1 MKKFGEMSF
10 FISIE
15 GFDGTGKSTQSKL
28 LKDGLG
34 KANIDSIVVREP
46 GSTNFSEKIRTIINE
61 NTEIETMTELLLFQ
75 TSRTELVSKVIKP
88 NLKQGKIVITDR
100 YTDSSIAYQGYGGGI
115 DIELIEN
122 LNKIST
128 SGLSPNLTFLL
139 DMDVKNSL
147 CRAIKRN
154 NSENEQIDKFEN
166 KDFSFHEKVRNGFN
180 QILKK
185 NEDRIVKIDASEEIE
200 LISKKILNITLEK
213 INEAV

>member
-1 MKKFGEMSF
+1 LKKFGEMSF

-28 LKDGLG
+28 LKDGLD
-34 KANIDSIVVREP
+34 KVNINSIVVREP

-147 CRAIKRN
+147 GRAIKRN

>member
-1 MKKFGEMSF
+1 MSF

-34 KANIDSIVVREP
+34 KKNLDSIIVREP
-46 GSTNFSEKIRTIINE
+46 GSTNFSEKIRTIIKE
-61 NTEIETMTELLLFQ
+61 NTEIEIMTELLLFQ
-75 TSRTELVSKVIKP
+75 TSRSELVSKVIKP
-88 NLKQGKIVITDR
+88 NLDQGKIVITDR

-128 SGLSPNLTFLL
+128 YGLSPNLTFLL
-139 DMDVKNSL
+139 DMDVKDSL
-147 CRAIKRN
+147 DRTFKRN
-154 NSENEQIDKFEN
+154 SSDNEQIDKFEN
-166 KDFSFHEKVRNGFN
+166 KDFDFHKKVKNGFN

-185 NEDRIVKIDASEEIE
+185 NENRIVRIDASEEIE

-213 INEAV
+213 INEAI

>member
-1 MKKFGEMSF
+1 MSF

-28 LKDGLG
+28 LKDGLD
-34 KANIDSIVVREP
+34 KENKDSIIVREP
-46 GSTNFSEKIRTIINE
+46 GSTNFSEKIRNIIKE

-75 TSRTELVSKVIKP
+75 TSRSELVSKVIKP
-88 NLKQGKIVITDR
+88 NLKKGRIVITDR
-100 YTDSSIAYQGYGGGI
+100 YTDSSIAYQGYGGGL
-115 DIELIEN
+115 DIELIKN

-128 SGLSPNLTFLL
+128 AGLTPNLTFLL
-139 DMDVKNSL
+139 DMNVKDSL
-147 CRAIKRN
+147 NRAMKRN
-154 NSENEQIDKFEN
+154 SSEKEQIDKFEN
-166 KDFSFHEKVRNGFN
+166 KDFDFHEKVRNGFN

-200 LISKKILNITLEK
+200 LISKKILSITLEK

>member
-1 MKKFGEMSF
+1 MSF

-28 LKDGLG
+28 LKDGLD

-61 NTEIETMTELLLFQ
+61 NTEIEIMTELLLFQ
-75 TSRTELVSKVIKP
+75 TSRSELVSKVIKP

-139 DMDVKNSL
+139 DMEVKNSL
-147 CRAIKRN
+147 GRAIKRN

>member
-147 CRAIKRN
+147 GRAIKRN

-166 KDFSFHEKVRNGFN
+166 KDLSFHEKVRNGFN

>member
-28 LKDGLG
+28 LKDGLD
-34 KANIDSIVVREP
+34 KVNINSIVVREP

-147 CRAIKRN
+147 GRAIKRN

>member
-1 MKKFGEMSF
+1 MSF

-147 CRAIKRN
+147 GRAIKRN

>member
-1 MKKFGEMSF
+1 MSF

-28 LKDGLG
+28 LKDGLD
-34 KANIDSIVVREP
+34 KENKDSIIVREP
-46 GSTNFSEKIRTIINE
+46 GSTNFSEKIRNIIKE

-75 TSRTELVSKVIKP
+75 TSRSELVSKVIKP
-88 NLKQGKIVITDR
+88 NLKRGRIVITDR
-100 YTDSSIAYQGYGGGI
+100 YTDSSIAYQGYGGGL
-115 DIELIEN
+115 DIELIKN

-128 SGLSPNLTFLL
+128 AGLTPNLTFLL
-139 DMDVKNSL
+139 DMDVKDSL
-147 CRAIKRN
+147 NRAMKRN
-154 NSENEQIDKFEN
+154 SSEKEQIDKFEN
-166 KDFSFHEKVRNGFN
+166 KDFDFHEKVKNGFN

-185 NEDRIVKIDASEEIE
+185 NENRIVRIDASEEKE

>member
-1 MKKFGEMSF
+1 MSF

-34 KANIDSIVVREP
+34 KKNLDSIIVREP
-46 GSTNFSEKIRTIINE
+46 GSTNFSEKIRNIIKE
-61 NTEIETMTELLLFQ
+61 NTEIEIMTELLLFQ
-75 TSRTELVSKVIKP
+75 TSRSELVSKVIKP
-88 NLKQGKIVITDR
+88 NLDQGKIVITDR

-128 SGLSPNLTFLL
+128 YGLSPNLTFLL
-139 DMDVKNSL
+139 DMDVKDSL
-147 CRAIKRN
+147 DRTFKRN
-154 NSENEQIDKFEN
+154 NSDNEQIDKFEN
-166 KDFSFHEKVRNGFN
+166 KDFDFHKKVKNGFN

-185 NEDRIVKIDASEEIE
+185 NENRIVRIDASEEKE

>member
-1 MKKFGEMSF
+1 MSF

-28 LKDGLG
+28 LKEGLI
-34 KANIDSIVVREP
+34 KENLDSIIVREP
-46 GSTNFSEKIRTIINE
+46 GSTNLSEKIRTIIKE

-75 TSRTELVSKVIKP
+75 TSRSELVSKVIKP
-88 NLKQGKIVITDR
+88 NLNQGKIVITDR
-100 YTDSSIAYQGYGGGI
+100 YIDSSIAYQGYGGGI
-115 DIELIEN
+115 DIGLIEN

-139 DMDVKNSL
+139 DMNVKDSL
-147 CRAIKRN
+147 DRAIKRN
-154 NSENEQIDKFEN
+154 GLENEQIDKFEN
-166 KDFSFHEKVRNGFN
+166 KDFDFHKKVKNGFN

>member
-1 MKKFGEMSF
+1 MSF

-28 LKDGLG
+28 LKEGLI
-34 KANIDSIVVREP
+34 KENLDSIIVREP
-46 GSTNFSEKIRTIINE
+46 GSTNLSEKIRTIIKE

-75 TSRTELVSKVIKP
+75 TSRSELVSKVIKP
-88 NLKQGKIVITDR
+88 NLNQGKIVITDR
-100 YTDSSIAYQGYGGGI
+100 YIDSSIAYQGYGGGI
-115 DIELIEN
+115 DIGLIEN

-139 DMDVKNSL
+139 DMNVKDSL
-147 CRAIKRN
+147 DRAIKRN
-154 NSENEQIDKFEN
+154 GLENEQIDKFEN
-166 KDFSFHEKVRNGFN
+166 KDFDFHKKVKNGFN

-200 LISKKILNITLEK
+200 LISKKILNIALEK

>member
-28 LKDGLG
+28 LKEGLD
-34 KANIDSIVVREP
+34 KENKDSIIVREP
-46 GSTNFSEKIRTIINE
+46 GSTNFSEKIRNIIKE

-75 TSRTELVSKVIKP
+75 TSRSELVSKVIKP
-88 NLKQGKIVITDR
+88 NLKKGRIVITDR
-100 YTDSSIAYQGYGGGI
+100 YTDSSIAYQGYGGGL
-115 DIELIEN
+115 DIELIKN

-128 SGLSPNLTFLL
+128 AGLTPNLTFLL
-139 DMDVKNSL
+139 DMNVKDSL
-147 CRAIKRN
+147 NRAMKRN
-154 NSENEQIDKFEN
+154 RSEKEQIDKFEN
-166 KDFSFHEKVRNGFN
+166 KDFNFHEKVRNGFH

-200 LISKKILNITLEK
+200 LISKKILSLTLEK

>member
-1 MKKFGEMSF
+1 MSF

-28 LKDGLG
+28 LKEGLD
-34 KANIDSIVVREP
+34 KENKDSIIVREP
-46 GSTNFSEKIRTIINE
+46 GSTNFSEKIRNIIKE

-75 TSRTELVSKVIKP
+75 TSRSELVSKVIKP
-88 NLKQGKIVITDR
+88 NLKKGRIVITDR
-100 YTDSSIAYQGYGGGI
+100 YTDSSIAYQGYGGGL
-115 DIELIEN
+115 DIELIKN

-128 SGLSPNLTFLL
+128 AGLTPNLTFLL
-139 DMDVKNSL
+139 DMNVKDSL
-147 CRAIKRN
+147 NRAMKRN
-154 NSENEQIDKFEN
+154 SSEKEQIDKFEN
-166 KDFSFHEKVRNGFN
+166 KDFDFHEKVRNGFH

-200 LISKKILNITLEK
+200 LISKKILSITLEK

>member
-1 MKKFGEMSF
+1 MSF

-61 NTEIETMTELLLFQ
+61 NTEIEIMTELLLFQ
-75 TSRTELVSKVIKP
+75 TSRSELVSKVIKP

-100 YTDSSIAYQGYGGGI
+100 YTDSSVAYQGYGGGI

-147 CRAIKRN
+147 GRAIKRN

>member
-1 MKKFGEMSF
+1 MSF

-28 LKDGLG
+28 LKDGLD
-34 KANIDSIVVREP
+34 KENKDSIIVREP
-46 GSTNFSEKIRTIINE
+46 GSTNFSEKIRNIIKE

-75 TSRTELVSKVIKP
+75 TSRSELVSKVIKP
-88 NLKQGKIVITDR
+88 NLKKGRIVITDR
-100 YTDSSIAYQGYGGGI
+100 YTDSSIAYQGYGGGL
-115 DIELIEN
+115 DIELIKN

-128 SGLSPNLTFLL
+128 AGLTPNLTFLL
-139 DMDVKNSL
+139 DMDVKDSL
-147 CRAIKRN
+147 NRAMKRN
-154 NSENEQIDKFEN
+154 SSEKEQIDKFEN
-166 KDFSFHEKVRNGFN
+166 KDFNFHEKVRNGFN

-185 NEDRIVKIDASEEIE
+185 NEGRIVKIDASEEIE

>member
-28 LKDGLG
+28 LKDGLD

-75 TSRTELVSKVIKP
+75 TSRSELVSKVIKP

-139 DMDVKNSL
+139 DMEVKNSL
-147 CRAIKRN
+147 GRAIKRN

>member
-28 LKDGLG
+28 LKDGLD
-34 KANIDSIVVREP
+34 KENKDSIIVREP
-46 GSTNFSEKIRTIINE
+46 GSTNFSEKIRNIIKE

-75 TSRTELVSKVIKP
+75 TSRSELVSKVIKP
-88 NLKQGKIVITDR
+88 NLKKGRIVITDR
-100 YTDSSIAYQGYGGGI
+100 YTDSSIAYQGYGGGL
-115 DIELIEN
+115 DIELIKN

-128 SGLSPNLTFLL
+128 AGLTPNLTFLL
-139 DMDVKNSL
+139 DMDVKDSL
-147 CRAIKRN
+147 NRAMKRN
-154 NSENEQIDKFEN
+154 SSEKEQIDKFEN
-166 KDFSFHEKVRNGFN
+166 KDFNFHEKVRNGFN

-185 NEDRIVKIDASEEIE
+185 NEGRIVKIDASEEIE

>member
-1 MKKFGEMSF
+1 MSF

-28 LKDGLG
+28 LKDGLD
-34 KANIDSIVVREP
+34 KVNKDSIIVREP
-46 GSTNFSEKIRTIINE
+46 GSTNFSEKIRNIIKE

-75 TSRTELVSKVIKP
+75 TSRSELVSKVIKP
-88 NLKQGKIVITDR
+88 NLKKGRIVITDR
-100 YTDSSIAYQGYGGGI
+100 YTDSSIAYQGYGGGL
-115 DIELIEN
+115 DIELIKN

-128 SGLSPNLTFLL
+128 AGLTPNLTFLL
-139 DMDVKNSL
+139 DMNVKDSL
-147 CRAIKRN
+147 NRAMKRN
-154 NSENEQIDKFEN
+154 SSEKEQIDKFEN
-166 KDFSFHEKVRNGFN
+166 KDFDFHEKVRNGFH

-200 LISKKILNITLEK
+200 LISKKILSITLEK

>member
-1 MKKFGEMSF
+1 MSF

-28 LKDGLG
+28 LKDGLD
-34 KANIDSIVVREP
+34 KENKDSIIVREP
-46 GSTNFSEKIRTIINE
+46 GSTNFSEKIRNIIKE

-75 TSRTELVSKVIKP
+75 TSRSELVSKVIKP
-88 NLKQGKIVITDR
+88 NLRKGKIVITDR

-128 SGLSPNLTFLL
+128 FGLTPNLTFLL
-139 DMDVKNSL
+139 DMDEKNSL
-147 CRAIKRN
+147 GRAIKRN
-154 NSENEQIDKFEN
+154 NSENEQFDKFEN

-213 INEAV
+213 INEAI